1 MATRA
6 MSATESDGRL
16 AVSIRAFLGLL
27 DNVFVVSALITS
39 YFWLCTYL
47 YTDIIGDV
55 APLRQ
60 IGFESYPTTGFAQV
74 AALGFCLVPLLWLR
88 RQFEVPSDLIVFQ
101 LYLYVYVPTTAYLV
115 MATPMTFERQLGF
128 LTMTLFGLA
137 LLELRRGIRT
147 VIFGKLPIREGWF
160 IGILAAS
167 SIALIFLIV
176 TVGEVRA
183 DSLDLTSVYE
193 RRGDIVGGG
202 GRSPLLFAAN
212 WAATAIA
219 PLTMIYGLMKRQWW
233 LLGVG
238 LLLAV
243 ACFALTSF
251 RSHLFT
257 PIFAVMICMVLRPAG
272 LKRSGI
278 ALLLVALSL
287 CLIPLLY
294 DLVTGGLGTWV
305 IHFRFIG
312 NNGFLSAQYFSFFAD
327 APKGLYQDSFGRLFF
342 SPRYFLPIAELV
354 GSSFSIAGNHANGNL
369 WADGYGNMGVWG
381 VGLASFSA
389 VLFCWLAD
397 SLGRDLDRIQVSAM
411 LIPLVFA
418 ISNTSVHSALTSN
431 GGLLVILLLYLM
443 PRSYSRSG

>member
-1 MATRA
+1 MP
-6 MSATESDGRL
+6 ATESDGRF
-16 AVSIRAFLGLL
+16 AAAIRPILGVL
-27 DNVFVVSALITS
+27 DNRLVVASLIAS
-39 YFWLCTYL
+39 YFGLCIYL
-47 YTDIIGDV
+47 YTNIIGNV

-60 IGFESYPTTGFAQV
+60 IGFESYPTSGFAQA
-74 AALGFCLVPLLWLR
+74 AALGFCLAPLLWLR
-88 RQFEVPSDLIVFQ
+88 RQFELPSDLIVFQ

-115 MATPMTFERQLGF
+115 MATPMPLNKQLGF
-128 LTMTLFGLA
+128 LTMMLLAQA
-137 LLELRRGIRT
+137 LLEMRRGLKA
-147 VIFGKLPIREGWF
+147 VILGKLPIREDWF
-160 IGILAAS
+160 IAILGGA
-167 SIALIFLIV
+167 SIALILLIV
-176 TVGEVRA
+176 IVGEVRA
-183 DSLDLTSVYE
+183 DSLDLASVYE
-193 RRGDIVGGG
+193 RRGDIIGGG

-219 PLTMIYGLMKRQWW
+219 PLAMIYGLLKRKWW

-257 PIFAVMICMVLRPAG
+257 PIFAVMICIVLLPAG
-272 LKRSGI
+272 FRRMGI
-278 ALLLVALSL
+278 ALVLVALSL

-294 DLVTGGLGTWV
+294 DLTTGGLGTWV

-369 WADGYGNMGVWG
+369 WADGFGNLGVLG
-381 VGLASFSA
+381 VGFASLSA
-389 VLFCWLAD
+389 VLLCWLAD
-397 SLGRDLDRIQVSAM
+397 SLGRDLNKIQVSAM
-411 LIPLVFA
+411 LIPLTFA

-431 GGLLVILLLYLM
+431 GGLLVLLLLYLM
-443 PRSYSRSG
+443 PPSHSGSGDQGLQ

>member
-6 MSATESDGRL
+6 MSAAELDGRL
-16 AVSIRAFLGLL
+16 AMSIRTLLRLL
-27 DNVFVVSALITS
+27 DNGFVVAALVAS
-39 YFWLCTYL
+39 YFWLCIYL
-47 YTDIIGDV
+47 YIDIIGNV

-60 IGFESYPTTGFAQV
+60 IGFESYPTTSFVQIT
-74 AALGFCLVPLLWLR
+74 ALCFCLVPLLWLR

-115 MATPMTFERQLGF
+115 MATPMTFRQQLSF

-137 LLELRRGIRT
+137 LLELRRGIRS
-147 VIFGKLPIREGWF
+147 VMFGKLPIGESWF
-160 IGILAAS
+160 VGLLAAS
-167 SIALIFLIV
+167 SITLTFLIV
-176 TVGEVRA
+176 ALGEVNA

-193 RRGDIVGGG
+193 RRGEIVGGSS
-202 GRSPLLFAAN
+202 RSPLLFAAN
-212 WAATAIA
+212 WAALAIA
-219 PLTMIYGLMKRQWW
+219 PLTMIYGVQRRQWW

-238 LLLAV
+238 LLLAL

-257 PIFAVMICMVLRPAG
+257 PIFAVMICIVLRPAG
-272 LKRSGI
+272 LQRSGI

-287 CLIPLLY
+287 CLMPLLY
-294 DLVTGGLGTWV
+294 DLLTGGLGTWV

-312 NNGFLSAQYFSFFAD
+312 NNGFLSAQYFYFFAD

-342 SPRYFLPIAELV
+342 TPRYFLPIAELV

-369 WADGYGNMGVWG
+369 WADGYGNLGVWG

-389 VLFCWLAD
+389 VLFCWIAD
-397 SLGRDLDRIQVSAM
+397 SLGRDLDRFQVNAM

-431 GGLLVILLLYLM
+431 GGLLVVVLLYLM